1 MQRRRWKQEMLSVLI
16 SRQGFVLKGHFS
28 AEAAA
33 AESRSAWDE
42 SCRSWREGWSGAG
55 EKPLAKS
62 QRKDVHSC
70 CLQWQCRLRDLMQ
83 EHLRHHH
90 KPSSQ
95 RPPRMWADFRDRV
108 GEKIIHSRLGYLP
121 WIIAEPKCWKRVC
134 LACRHLKGGAS
145 QEENSLCYVSSSE
158 HLYFIWRPDDEK
170 VQGAK
175 SQSRLDS
182 PNDYTSLSTGLRTL
196 QAEIKAS
203 LLPASPG
210 TTSTPLP
217 LLLSKCNICEE
228 RKELVHLGR

>member
-1 MQRRRWKQEMLSVLI
+1 MTVSPTWLNAR
-16 SRQGFVLKGHFS
+16 
-28 AEAAA
+28 A
-33 AESRSAWDE
+33 
-42 SCRSWREGWSGAG
+42 
-55 EKPLAKS
+55 S
-62 QRKDVHSC
+62 QT
-70 CLQWQCRLRDLMQ
+70 
-83 EHLRHHH
+83 
-90 KPSSQ
+90 SSQ
-95 RPPRMWADFRDRV
+95 TQRPEATKNV
-108 GEKIIHSRLGYLP
+108 GWFQRQSWGEIIHSRLGYLL

-134 LACRHLKGGAS
+134 LACRHLKGNAS

-203 LLPASPG
+203 LLPALRG

-217 LLLSKCNICEE
+217 FLLSKCNICEE
-228 RKELVHLGR
+228 RKELVHLRR